1 MTTYNQDFLHQSLFE
16 HKPREYII
24 KDKNHLTKQQIH
36 AFLNKKRVY
45 GSFSTRDSSFGATF
59 TFEVENSQDSIEAM
73 NRLLSRGSCIA
84 VHTKHTSLDYPVTIL
99 PLLAPKCLLFTI
111 HPHNPN
117 QFWNEQQAILP
128 HNVQILPLPQQH
140 HPHASIVIFD
150 DNETTKSVHA
160 SFSKPNVQ
168 PSNQPNFAR
177 VFAKPVH
184 FHNRIEM
191 TINLNFHPSNNLSCN
206 DKASIVN
213 SLNHSISHHITRRL
227 QPRFPAIQAKAML
240 EWRNIQN
247 AFKSTHSSS
256 EGDEARP
263 ESTAKKPHFTV
274 RLTPTLLAQ
283 THINQIA
290 QILNPGFSVFTSL
303 GDKASAVPVS
313 FQFVRIIPPELVS
326 DTLSNRTPQPSSR
339 TLNPHS
345 TSPIQFSHANPPPA
359 TPIINLPPSINY
371 PPSRNISVPPPFS
384 VHPNPSSPPPPHFR
398 NISPPT
404 STSVSISDSP
414 LLPTPNSSRTNS
426 IPPPSQPLLSS
437 SQSSHSSISSFS
449 NGPAPSLNKHAQ
461 QFVPRLF
468 TNTPPSNTLTSPT
481 IPHSAVTLPSLFP
494 NHLSHFRFSPSTIHP
509 QNSSTPIAAPSVVLD
524 GNPLDDEWEILSLVD
539 DLDTLCLE
547 NDDFRGAVL
556 CGVESDGREQFEVEA
571 ENQNKSDLFCFS
583 SPNSDCSCIWEE
595 YGDDLRDSDA
605 GECDSQNDE
614 LGDSK

>member
-36 AFLNKKRVY
+36 AFLNKNGVH
-45 GSFSTRDSSFGATF
+45 GSFAVKDSCCGATF
-59 TFEVENSQDSIEAM
+59 TFEVEDSQDSIEAM

-140 HPHASIVIFD
+140 QPHASIVIFD

-191 TINLNFHPSNNLSCN
+191 AINLNFHPSNNLSCN

-213 SLNHSISHHITRRL
+213 SLNHTISHQIARRL
-227 QPRFPAIQAKAML
+227 QPRFPAIQAKTML

-247 AFKSTHSSS
+247 AFKSTHNSS

-263 ESTAKKPHFTV
+263 QSTAKKPHFTV

-313 FQFVRIIPPELVS
+313 VQFVRIIPPELVS
-326 DTLSNRTPQPSSR
+326 ETLNNRTPQPSYISHSS
-339 TLNPHS
+339 HS
-345 TSPIQFSHANPPPA
+345 TSPIHFTHANPPPA
-359 TPIINLPPSINY
+359 PPIINLPPSINI
-371 PPSRNISVPPPFS
+371 PSSRNISVPPHS
-384 VHPNPSSPPPPHFR
+384 SLHPNPSSPPPPHFR
-398 NISPPT
+398 NISPPA

-437 SQSSHSSISSFS
+437 SQSNHSSFSLS
-449 NGPAPSLNKHAQ
+449 NGPALRLNKHAQ
-461 QFVPRLF
+461 QFVPKLF
-468 TNTPPSNTLTSPT
+468 TNTPPSNTLTSPA
-481 IPHSAVTLPSLFP
+481 IPHSTVTLPTPCP

-509 QNSSTPIAAPSVVLD
+509 QNSSTPIAASSVVHD
-524 GNPLDDEWEILSLVD
+524 DDPLDDEWEVLSLVD
-539 DLDTLCLE
+539 VDWEALSGVEVDGETQPLFDNDGETLCLE
-547 NDDFRGAVL
+547 NDDFRGDAF
-556 CGVESDGREQFEVEA
+556 CGVDSDGRELFDDATDHENSDEDEPYQFIP
-571 ENQNKSDLFCFS
+571 FS
-583 SPNSDCSCIWEE
+583 SEWNLV
-595 YGDDLRDSDA
+595 GDD
-605 GECDSQNDE
+605 
-614 LGDSK
+614 